1 MQFSFFIFPPLR
13 LVIVRNALALT
24 YFHFMLL
31 LHADCIRNRLR
42 RIDYRLNHR
51 IQEADMDFRGLPLV
65 KYSILAL

>member
-1 MQFSFFIFPPLR
+1 MQFAFFIFPPLR
-13 LVIVRNALALT
+13 LFLVTNALALT
-24 YFHFMLL
+24 HFHLMLL

-51 IQEADMDFRGLPLV
+51 IQEAGMDFQCLPLV